1 MPGFARQ
8 LSDASR
14 NLGQVSATNNS
25 IQRADEDAG
34 QTATSYQVRAELEK
48 LLERDLLGPWDGP
61 QEELPAGISPSERY
75 LLGRLVPRVAPLE
88 VLSATPDAE
97 NDNGAPDFFDDPN
110 LNDDAGLGDA
120 EDNDEED
127 SEAAIRAGKLA
138 ACAIGVSF
146 QVPDDVDTVLVKAEW
161 GRYERRRSENQ
172 LTDMGNPRTVW
183 VRRPCGGEVEV
194 AVDKQTQGEQTPDPL
209 QDRVVLKYLVRHR
222 EGRRIV
228 ELTLVNALP
237 EIARGKDQ
245 NRLYQA
251 RLTVTALDNQRAI
264 FLGHNDPAHLRRGR
278 HLDGE
283 KHLLEL
289 LNRNHR
295 QYGHGRQCAVEAEVR
310 LGEKRAH
317 LVRTTC
323 FPSGEVPLI
332 EPADVRDM
340 PGVILDMARLGSQ
353 ELARDELDR
362 ALRPLVSGY
371 RRWLDQQEARFTDD
385 AEVALYEEVG
395 RGALERAREL
405 ADRLDRAITLLYE
418 NGTARE
424 AFRFANQAMA
434 LQRVRGELVRVR
446 LDQPE
451 RRAGALF
458 RELDVPRNRSWRPFQ
473 LAFLLLCLPGLTDP
487 AHPDAHRGI
496 EDGEVQLLFFPTG
509 GGKTEAYLGLT
520 AYTFAIRRLQGVVG
534 TGPEARDGSDGVCV
548 LMRYTLRLL
557 TAQQFQRAAALVCA
571 CETLRQERIAGG
583 DQRWGETPFR
593 IGLWVGSSVT
603 PNSYEEAKRQVDEQR
618 NPDGDIGGALQLV
631 ACPWCGTRLT
641 PTCLTTSEAR
651 RRVLLTCP
659 DPSGECQFTARRS
672 RGEGLPVLTV
682 DEEVYRLT
690 PALVISTVDKFAALP
705 WRSATASLFGL
716 VDEVCPRHGWKNPE
730 FDVFCKS
737 GHPAVPAQGLVRT
750 EAQPATRLRP
760 PDLIIQ
766 DELHLISDA
775 LGSMVGLYET
785 VIDRLATRTVDG
797 RTIRPVVVAS
807 TATIKRAADQVEQ
820 VFARGLAVFPPQ
832 VVDTGE
838 TFFSRV
844 ATESPQTPG
853 RRYRGIMAPGERL
866 KAVEIRVAAAILEHT
881 QYLYDKYGDA
891 ADPYMTLVDYFTATR
906 ELAGMKR
913 LVDDDIADRL
923 RSSKVRTRRRRPEIS
938 ELTSRMPSSRIAST
952 LAQLDVRFNTEYDT
966 TQAIERL
973 AALRKEDPDAAK
985 AAWAARGK
993 RPVDVILATSMM
1005 QVGVDVPRLGLM
1017 AVTGQPKNTAEY
1029 IQATSRVGRDR
1040 NRPGLVLTIYHWS
1053 RPRDLAH
1060 YETFAYEHATFGM
1073 RVEGL
1078 TTTPFSERA
1087 LDRGLTGVVVAALR
1101 HSGTATLHNTAAHT
1115 VALDGPAARDLLDAV
1130 YARAERVTR
1139 DIAAAD
1145 RARRETQHR
1154 LDRWAARRR
1163 RLQATSLGYQIGPG
1177 VDGLLREPDTGP
1189 WDLWSAP
1196 RSLREVEPQVVLQLA
1211 AADPS
1216 LDEAPA
1222 WTYRNGGTP

>member
-1 MPGFARQ
+1 MSTTGSTRQAETGEGPGQ
-8 LSDASR
+8 
-14 NLGQVSATNNS
+14 
-25 IQRADEDAG
+25 
-34 QTATSYQVRAELEK
+34 ATSYQVRAELERF
-48 LLERDLLGPWDGP
+48 LERDLLGPWDGP
-61 QEELPAGISPSERY
+61 SEELPAGITPSERY
-75 LLGRLVPRVAPLE
+75 LVGRLVPRVAPLE
-88 VLSATPDAE
+88 VVSAATDAE
-97 NDNGAPDFFDDPN
+97 NGDGIPDILDDPS
-110 LNDDAGLGDA
+110 LVDDAGLGDA
-120 EDNDEED
+120 EDDDEED
-127 SEAAIRAGKLA
+127 SQAAVRAGKLA
-138 ACAIGVSF
+138 ACAIGMSF

-172 LTDMGNPRTVW
+172 LTEMGNPRTVW
-183 VRRPCGGEVEV
+183 VRRPGGGEVEIP
-194 AVDKQTQGEQTPDPL
+194 VDKEGPVDAEGRKGKIPDPT

-228 ELTLVNALP
+228 ELTLVNDLP
-237 EIARGKDQ
+237 EAVRSKDQ

-251 RLTVTALDNQRAI
+251 RLTVTALDGHRAI
-264 FLGHNDPAHLRRGR
+264 FLGHNDPEHLRRG
-278 HLDGE
+278 HHIDAE

-295 QYGHGRQCAVEAEVR
+295 QFGSGRQCAVEPEVR
-310 LGEKRAH
+310 PGEKRAH
-317 LVRTTC
+317 LVRTTS
-323 FPSGEVPLI
+323 FPSAEVPLI
-332 EPADVRDM
+332 EPADIGDM

-362 ALRPLVSGY
+362 ALRPLVTGY
-371 RRWLDQQEARFTDD
+371 RKWLAEQETRFTDD
-385 AEVALYEEVG
+385 PEIALYEEVG
-395 RGALERAREL
+395 HDALKRAREL

-418 NGTARE
+418 SGSARE

-446 LDQPE
+446 LDKPE
-451 RRAGALF
+451 RKAGPLF
-458 RELDVPRNRSWRPFQ
+458 RELDVPKNRSWRPFQ

-487 AHPDAHRGI
+487 SHEDAHRGV
-496 EDGEVQLLFFPTG
+496 EDGQVQLLFFPTG

-520 AYTFAIRRLQGVVG
+520 AFTFAIRRLQGVVG
-534 TGPEARDGSDGVCV
+534 TGVEARDGTDGVSV

-571 CETLRQERIAGG
+571 CETLRKERIAGG
-583 DQRWGETPFR
+583 DHRWGETPFR

-603 PNSYEEAKRQVDEQR
+603 PNSYDEAKRQVDEQR

-659 DPSGECQFTARRS
+659 DPNGECQFTARRS
-672 RGEGLPVLTV
+672 QGEGLPVLTV

-705 WRSATASLFGL
+705 WRAATASLFGL
-716 VDEVCPRHGWKNPE
+716 VDETCPRHGWKNPE
-730 FDVFCKS
+730 FDAFCRS
-737 GHPAVPAQGLVRT
+737 SHPAVPAQGLART

-785 VIDRLATRTVDG
+785 VIDRLASRTLDG

-807 TATIKRAADQVEQ
+807 TATVKRAADQVEQ

-832 VVDTGE
+832 VIDTGE

-844 ATESPQTPG
+844 APESPDTPG

-866 KAVEIRVAAAILEHT
+866 KSVEIRVAAAILEHT
-881 QYLYDKYGDA
+881 QYLYDRYGDT

-952 LAQLDVRFNTEYDT
+952 LAQLDVRFSTAYDT

-973 AALRKEDPDAAK
+973 AALRKQDPDAAK

-1040 NRPGLVLTIYHWS
+1040 TRPGLVLTIYHWS

-1087 LDRGLTGVVVAALR
+1087 LDRGLTGVVVAAMR
-1101 HSGTATLHNTAAHT
+1101 HSSTVNLGNTAAHT
-1115 VALDGPAARDLLDAV
+1115 VALDGQVARDLLDAV
-1130 YARAERVTR
+1130 QARAERVTR
-1139 DIAAAD
+1139 DTRAAD
-1145 RARRETQHR
+1145 HARRETQHR

-1163 RLQATSLGYQIGPG
+1163 RLQATTLGYQTDAGI
-1177 VDGLLREPDTGP
+1177 DGLLHEPDSGP

-1211 AADPS
+1211 AVDRS

-1222 WTYRNGGTP
+1222 WAYSTGGTP

>member
-1 MPGFARQ
+1 MSTTGSTQQANAAEH
-8 LSDASR
+8 D
-14 NLGQVSATNNS
+14 GQ
-25 IQRADEDAG
+25 
-34 QTATSYQVRAELEK
+34 ATSYQVRAKLENF
-48 LLERDLLGPWDGP
+48 LERDLLGPWDGP
-61 QEELPAGISPSERY
+61 DEELPAGITPSERY
-75 LLGRLVPRVAPLE
+75 LLGRLVPRIAPLE
-88 VLSATPDAE
+88 VLPSTVDA
-97 NDNGAPDFFDDPN
+97 DNGDGSSDILDDPS
-110 LNDDAGLGDA
+110 LVDDAGLGDA
-120 EDNDEED
+120 EDDDEEN
-127 SEAAIRAGKLA
+127 SEAAARAGKLA
-138 ACAIGVSF
+138 ACAIGMSF

-172 LTDMGNPRTVW
+172 FTEMGNPRTVW
-183 VRRPCGGEVEV
+183 VRRPCGGEVEIPLDKEGP
-194 AVDKQTQGEQTPDPL
+194 VDEEGRKGKAPDPT

-228 ELTLVNALP
+228 ELTLINDLP
-237 EIARGKDQ
+237 EIARAKDQ

-251 RLTVTALDNQRAI
+251 RLTVTALDGHRAI
-264 FLGHNDPAHLRRGR
+264 FLGHNDPEYQRRGR
-278 HLDGE
+278 HIDGE

-289 LNRNHR
+289 LNRDHR
-295 QYGHGRQCAVEAEVR
+295 QFGNGRQCAVESQVR
-310 LGEKRAH
+310 PGDKRAH
-317 LVRTTC
+317 LVRTTS
-323 FPSGEVPLI
+323 FPSAEVPLI

-353 ELARDELDR
+353 ELARDELDQ
-362 ALRPLVSGY
+362 ALRPLVTGY
-371 RRWLDQQEARFTDD
+371 RKWLDEQETRLTDD
-385 AEVALYEEVG
+385 PEVALYDEVG
-395 RGALERAREL
+395 RDALKRARGL
-405 ADRLDRAITLLYE
+405 ADRLDRAITLLYKS
-418 NGTARE
+418 GTARE

-434 LQRVRGELVRVR
+434 LQRVRGELVRAR
-446 LDQPE
+446 LDKPE
-451 RRAGALF
+451 RKAGPLF
-458 RELDVPRNRSWRPFQ
+458 RELDVPKNRSWRPFQ

-487 AHPDAHRGI
+487 GHEDAHRGP

-534 TGPEARDGSDGVCV
+534 TGSEARDGSDGVSV

-571 CETLRQERIAGG
+571 CETLRKERIAGG
-583 DQRWGETPFR
+583 DHRWGETPFR

-603 PNSYEEAKRQVDEQR
+603 PNSYDEAKRQVDEQR
-618 NPDGDIGGALQLV
+618 NPDGEIGGALQLV

-659 DPSGECQFTARRS
+659 DPTGECQFTARRS
-672 RGEGLPVLTV
+672 HGEGLPVLTV

-705 WRSATASLFGL
+705 WRAATASLFGL

-730 FDVFCKS
+730 FDGFCKS
-737 GHPAVPAQGLVRT
+737 SHPAVPSQGLART

-785 VIDRLATRTVDG
+785 VIDRLASRTLNG

-807 TATIKRAADQVEQ
+807 TATVKRAADQVEQ

-832 VVDTGE
+832 VIDTGE

-844 ATESPQTPG
+844 APESPETPG

-866 KAVEIRVAAAILEHT
+866 KAVEIRVAAAIMEHT
-881 QYLYDKYGDA
+881 QYLYDRYGEA

-952 LAQLDVRFNTEYDT
+952 LAQLDVRFSTEYDT

-973 AALRKEDPDAAK
+973 AALRKQDPDAAK

-1040 NRPGLVLTIYHWS
+1040 TRPGLVLTIYNWS

-1101 HSGTATLHNTAAHT
+1101 HSGAATLSNTAAHT
-1115 VALDGPAARDLLDAV
+1115 VALDGPAARELLDAV
-1130 YARAERVTR
+1130 HARAERVTR
-1139 DIAAAD
+1139 DTRAAD
-1145 RARRETQHR
+1145 HARRETQHR

-1163 RLQATSLGYQIGPG
+1163 SLQATTLGYQIELG
-1177 VDGLLREPDTGP
+1177 VDGLLREPDSGP

-1211 AADPS
+1211 AIDRS

-1222 WTYRNGGTP
+1222 WAYDNGGTQ